1 MPSTATEP
9 VQTPKSEED
18 LVELVRAGAPLQ
30 VIGSGTK
37 RHYGPAPAGDAR
49 TVGLRKLSRIMA
61 YEPGDLVVTVQ
72 AGAKLTEVQVELAKR
87 NQWLP
92 LDPPYAEATIG
103 GILATNSSGPRR
115 YGYGTIRDH
124 LLGTRTVGADGVVTR
139 SGGRVVKNVTGFD
152 LHKLHVGAFGTLG
165 IVTEVSFKLRPRPD
179 VTAAFVFPCA
189 SVEEAYALCMRVY
202 ESKLRPVALEALDGR
217 LKHIIDGAAL
227 AIIGVE
233 GTRPVLDRHYRELRD
248 MAPKLGYME
257 GDRAEPL
264 WNALRKL
271 PEALKDYVR
280 LRAGAKPNELRRLLP
295 QAPTWISAGTGIARV
310 DLEPAADLH
319 FSVRRMADKAASLG
333 GYIVAESAP
342 LDMPN
347 RDKLPWGPADAPLM
361 KNIRYMRD
369 PKKILNPGRVTV

>member
-1 MPSTATEP
+1 MAPDAVP
-9 VQTPKSEED
+9 TPQSEQEIAD
-18 LVELVRAGAPLQ
+18 LVRAGSPLQ

-37 RHYGPAPAGDAR
+37 RHHGPTAVADAQ
-49 TVGLRKLSRIMA
+49 TIGLRKLNKITA

-72 AGAKLTEVQVELAKR
+72 AGAKLTELQAELAKR

-115 YGYGTIRDH
+115 YGYGTVRDH
-124 LLGTRTVGADGVVTR
+124 LLGTRSVGADGIVTR

-152 LHKLHVGAFGTLG
+152 LHKLHVGAFGSLG
-165 IVTEVSFKLRPRPD
+165 IVTEASFKLRPRPEIS
-179 VTAAFVFPCA
+179 AAFVFPCA
-189 SVEEAYALCMRVY
+189 SVEEAHALCLRVY
-202 ESKLRPVALEALDGR
+202 DSKLRPVALEALDGR

-227 AIIGVE
+227 AIVGVE
-233 GTRPVLDRHYRELRD
+233 GTRPVIDRHYRELRD

-257 GDRAEPL
+257 GERAEPL

-280 LRAGAKPNELRRLLP
+280 VRIGGKPHELRRLLP
-295 QAPTWISAGTGIARV
+295 PAPLWISAGTGVARA

-319 FSVRRMADKAASLG
+319 FSLRRLADKASSLG
-333 GYIVAESAP
+333 GYLVAESAP
-342 LDMPN
+342 LGMAN
-347 RDKLPWGPADAPLM
+347 REKLVWGPGDAPLM
-361 KNIRYMRD
+361 KGIRALRD
-369 PKKILNPGRVTV
+369 PKRILNPGRVTV

>member
-1 MPSTATEP
+1 M
-9 VQTPKSEED
+9 TPADSVTSPQSEQE

-30 VIGSGTK
+30 IIGSGTK
-37 RHYGPAPAGDAR
+37 RHYGPAGGGGAQ
-49 TVGLRKLSRIMA
+49 TVGLRKMNRITA
-61 YEPGDLVVTVQ
+61 YEPGDLVVTVE
-72 AGAKLTEVQVELAKR
+72 AGAKLTEVQSELAKR

-92 LDPPYAEATIG
+92 LDPPFAESTIG

-124 LLGTRTVGADGVVTR
+124 LLGTRSVAADGVVTR

-152 LHKLHVGAFGTLG
+152 LHKLHVGAFGSLG
-165 IVTEVSFKLRPRPD
+165 IVTQASFKLRPRPEIS
-179 VTAAFVFPCA
+179 AAFVFPCA
-189 SVEEAYALCMRVY
+189 SVEEAHALCLRVFD
-202 ESKLRPVALEALDGR
+202 SKLRPVALEALDGR
-217 LKHIIDGAAL
+217 LKHIIDAPAL

-233 GTRPVLDRHYRELRD
+233 GTRPVIDRHYRELRD

-257 GDRAEPL
+257 GERADSV

-280 LRAGAKPNELRRLLP
+280 LRAGAKPHELRRLLP
-295 QAPTWISAGTGIARV
+295 SAPTWISAGTGIARV
-310 DLEPAADLH
+310 DLEPASDLH

-333 GYIVAESAP
+333 GYVVAESAP
-342 LDMPN
+342 LGMAN
-347 RDKLPWGPADAPLM
+347 REKLPWGPGEAPIM
-361 KNIRYMRD
+361 KNIRWMRD

>member
-1 MPSTATEP
+1 MAPDS
-9 VQTPKSEED
+9 VLTPQSEQELAD
-18 LVELVRAGAPLQ
+18 LVRAGTPLQ

-37 RHYGPAPAGDAR
+37 RHHGPALPGDFR
-49 TVGLRKLSRIMA
+49 TAGLRKLNKITA

-72 AGAKLTEVQVELAKR
+72 AGTRLTELQAELAKR

-124 LLGTRTVGADGVVTR
+124 LLGTRSVGADGVVTR

-152 LHKLHVGAFGTLG
+152 LHKLHVGAFGSLG
-165 IVTEVSFKLRPRPD
+165 IVTEASFKLRPRSE
-179 VTAAFVFPCA
+179 TSAAFVFPCA
-189 SVEEAYALCMRVY
+189 SVEEAHALLLRVY
-202 ESKLRPVALEALDGR
+202 DSKLRPVALEALDGR

-227 AIIGVE
+227 AIVGVE
-233 GTRPVLDRHYRELRD
+233 GTRPVIDRHYRELRD

-257 GDRAEPL
+257 GERAEPL

-280 LRAGAKPNELRRLLP
+280 IRIGAKPHDLRRLLP
-295 QAPTWISAGTGIARV
+295 PAPLWISVGTGIARA
-310 DLEPAADLH
+310 DLEPAPDLH
-319 FSVRRMADKAASLG
+319 FSVRRLSDKVSSLG
-333 GYIVAESAP
+333 GYAVAESAP
-342 LDMPN
+342 LGMAN
-347 RDKLPWGPADAPLM
+347 REKLVWGPTDAPLM
-361 KNIRYMRD
+361 KGLRSLRD
-369 PKKILNPGRVTV
+369 PKRILNPGRVTV

>member
-1 MPSTATEP
+1 MPPDP
-9 VQTPKSEED
+9 VPTPQSEQEIAD
-18 LVELVRAGAPLQ
+18 LVRDGAPIQ

-37 RHYGPAPAGDAR
+37 RHHGPAGPAEVR
-49 TVGLRKLSRIMA
+49 SVGLRKLKRIIA

-72 AGAKLTEVQVELAKR
+72 AGAKLTELQSELAKR

>member
-1 MPSTATEP
+1 MAPDSVP
-9 VQTPKSEED
+9 TPQSEQELVD
-18 LVELVRAGAPLQ
+18 LVREGAPIQ
-30 VIGSGTK
+30 AIGSGTK
-37 RHYGPAPAGDAR
+37 RHHGPLPAQEAR
-49 TVGLRKLSRIMA
+49 TVGLRKLSKITS

-72 AGAKLTEVQVELAKR
+72 AGARLADLQAELARR

-115 YGYGTIRDH
+115 FGYGTVRDH

-152 LHKLHVGAFGTLG
+152 LHKLHVGAFGSLG
-165 IVTEVSFKLRPRPD
+165 IVTEASFKLRPRPEIS
-179 VTAAFVFPCA
+179 AAFVFPCA
-189 SVEEAYALCMRVY
+189 SVEEAHALCLRVY

-233 GTRPVLDRHYRELRD
+233 GTRPVIDRHYRELRD

-257 GDRAEPL
+257 GERADPL

-271 PEALKDYVR
+271 PDALRDFVR
-280 LRAGAKPNELRRLLP
+280 LRIGAKPHELRRLLP
-295 QAPTWISAGTGIARV
+295 SAPLWISAGTGIARA
-310 DLEPAADLH
+310 DLEPAGDLH
-319 FSVRRMADKAASLG
+319 FMVRRLAEKAVSLG
-333 GYIVAESAP
+333 GYLVTESAP
-342 LDMPN
+342 PQMAN
-347 RDKLPWGPADAPLM
+347 RDKLIWGPADALM
-361 KNIRYMRD
+361 SGIRSMRD
-369 PKKILNPGRVTV
+369 PKRILNPGRVTV

>member
-1 MPSTATEP
+1 MAPDP
-9 VQTPKSEED
+9 VLTPQSEQE
-18 LVELVRAGAPLQ
+18 LAELVRAGGPLQ
-30 VIGSGTK
+30 VVGSGTK
-37 RHYGPAPAGDAR
+37 RHHGPALPGEFR
-49 TVGLRKLSRIMA
+49 TAGLRKLNRITA

-72 AGAKLTEVQVELAKR
+72 AGTRLTELQAELAKR

-124 LLGTRTVGADGVVTR
+124 LLGTRSVGADGVVTR

-152 LHKLHVGAFGTLG
+152 LHKLHVGAFGSLG
-165 IVTEVSFKLRPRPD
+165 IVTEASFKLRPRPET
-179 VTAAFVFPCA
+179 TAAFVFPCA
-189 SVEEAYALCMRVY
+189 SVEEAHALLLRVY
-202 ESKLRPVALEALDGR
+202 DSKLRPVALEALDGR

-227 AIIGVE
+227 AIVGVE
-233 GTRPVLDRHYRELRD
+233 GTRPVIDRHYRELRD

-257 GDRAEPL
+257 GERAEPI

-280 LRAGAKPNELRRLLP
+280 IRIGAKPHDLRRLLP
-295 QAPTWISAGTGIARV
+295 PAPLWISVGTGIARA

-319 FSVRRMADKAASLG
+319 FSVRRLSDKTASLG
-333 GYIVAESAP
+333 GYAVAESAP
-342 LDMPN
+342 LGMPG
-347 RDKLPWGPADAPLM
+347 REKLVWGPGDVPLM
-361 KNIRYMRD
+361 KGLRALRD
-369 PKKILNPGRVTV
+369 PKRILNPGRVTV

>member
-1 MPSTATEP
+1 MAPDSVP
-9 VQTPKSEED
+9 TPQSEKELAD
-18 LVELVRAGAPLQ
+18 LVREGAPIQ

-37 RHYGPAPAGDAR
+37 RHYGPVPAQEAR
-49 TVGLRKLSRIMA
+49 TVGLRKLNKITA

-72 AGAKLTEVQVELAKR
+72 AGAKLSELQSELARR

-92 LDPPYAEATIG
+92 LDPPFAEATIG

-124 LLGTRTVGADGVVTR
+124 LLGARVVGSDGGLTR

-152 LHKLHVGAFGTLG
+152 LHKLHVGAFGSLG
-165 IVTEVSFKLRPRPD
+165 IVTEASFKLRPRPEIS
-179 VTAAFVFPCA
+179 AAFVFPCA
-189 SVEEAYALCMRVY
+189 SVEEAHALCLRVY

-217 LKHIIDGAAL
+217 LKHLIDGTAL
-227 AIIGVE
+227 AIVGVE
-233 GTRPVLDRHYRELRD
+233 GTRPVIDRHYRELRD
-248 MAPKLGYME
+248 MAPKLGCME

-271 PEALKDYVR
+271 PDALKDFVR
-280 LRAGAKPNELRRLLP
+280 LRIGAKPHELRRLLP
-295 QAPTWISAGTGIARV
+295 SAPLWISAGTGIARA

-319 FSVRRMADKAASLG
+319 FMVRRLAEKAVSLG
-333 GYIVAESAP
+333 GYIVTESAP
-342 LDMPN
+342 LQMAN
-347 RDKLPWGPADAPLM
+347 RDKLIWGPADPLM
-361 KNIRYMRD
+361 SGVRALRD